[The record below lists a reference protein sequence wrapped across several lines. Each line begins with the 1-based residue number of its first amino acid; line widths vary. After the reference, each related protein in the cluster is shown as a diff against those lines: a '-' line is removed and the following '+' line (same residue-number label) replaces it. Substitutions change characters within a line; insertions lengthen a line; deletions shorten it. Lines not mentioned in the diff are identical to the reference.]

1 MTVWFRSKD
10 LRLAA
15 DLAGDW
21 SGPPVLL
28 LHGGGQ
34 TRRTWDR
41 TASALS
47 DRGYLAVSVDAR
59 GHGESGWSLDGDY
72 EIDDYAND
80 IRAVVAALNRPVA
93 LVGASLGGMSALLA
107 VAEEP
112 KVPCSALVLV
122 DVTPRTNEVGRT
134 TILEFLRADPDGF
147 ASIDDAADAVAAY
160 LPHRPR
166 PSDTTGLL
174 KNLRRGEDG
183 RYRWH
188 WDPAFLDGDLSG
200 NVGRYERFE
209 AATFAIDAPSLLVR
223 GEMSSVVTQ
232 DEVAQFRSL
241 MPEAEYVSVANA
253 DHMVPGDQND
263 AFGAA
268 VLDFLDR
275 QVLHRRVA

>member
-122 DVTPRTNEVGRT
+122 DVTPRTNEAGRT
-134 TILEFLRADPDGF
+134 TILEFLRADPGGF

-223 GEMSSVVTQ
+223 GEMSTVVTQ